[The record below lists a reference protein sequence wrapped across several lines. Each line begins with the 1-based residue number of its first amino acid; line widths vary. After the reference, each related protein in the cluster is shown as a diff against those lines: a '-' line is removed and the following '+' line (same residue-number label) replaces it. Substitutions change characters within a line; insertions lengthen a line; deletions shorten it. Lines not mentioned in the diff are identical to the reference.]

1 MGEQAVRGIGNQVS
15 TSRAPDGTVYPLPS
29 EHEAR
34 ASFAQIA
41 RAAHV
46 QKAKGR
52 RIVVVQGL
60 GFVGAAVAAVIAAAT
75 DEQRRPL
82 HFVIG
87 VDLPTA
93 ASFWKV

>member
-52 RIVVVQGL
+52 RIVVSFDRRSHNPILREAQLDKASPPIPWLSNLRVQ
-60 GFVGAAVAAVIAAAT
+60 FAYT
-75 DEQRRPL
+75 
-82 HFVIG
+82 
-87 VDLPTA
+87 
-93 ASFWKV
+93 